1 LKTNPL
7 LYSLAAVLFVL
18 SLTVAIPKDFK
29 PTKHRYVR
37 EKYGMASSFDPNA
50 KYLLWNDISSATSTT
65 AEIERVL

>member
-50 KYLLWNDISSATSTT
+50 KYLL
-65 AEIERVL
+65 